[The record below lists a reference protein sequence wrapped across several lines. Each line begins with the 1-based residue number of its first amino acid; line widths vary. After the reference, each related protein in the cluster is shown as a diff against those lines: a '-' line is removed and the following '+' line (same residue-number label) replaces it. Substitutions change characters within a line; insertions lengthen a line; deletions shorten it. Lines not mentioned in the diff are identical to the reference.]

1 LTQLNNTQLFKSIIE
16 RNKSTDEHDI
26 NIMRSTRS
34 QKTNLEIMSN
44 KDKYNDSKK
53 VSIDFY
59 DNDVSNIYKNISNSN
74 YKKNFQRKSTHNIR
88 HNSLNANANTRATLN
103 QNVFSDTNLNQS
115 NNDFN
120 QLS

>member
-1 LTQLNNTQLFKSIIE
+1 
-16 RNKSTDEHDI
+16 
-26 NIMRSTRS
+26 
-34 QKTNLEIMSN
+34 MSN
-44 KDKYNDSKK
+44 KDKQNDSKK

-88 HNSLNANANTRATLN
+88 HNSINANANTRATLN

-120 QLS
+120 QLSQDEIHKMHQLRSKYGIYNSRSSEKFNNTF